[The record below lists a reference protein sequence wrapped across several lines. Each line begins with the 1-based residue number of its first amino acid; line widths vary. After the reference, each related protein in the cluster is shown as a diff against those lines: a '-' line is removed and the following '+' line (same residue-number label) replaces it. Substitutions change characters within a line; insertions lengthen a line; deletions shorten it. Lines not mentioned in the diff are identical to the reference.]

1 MICPRC
7 SVAEISPD
15 TNRCVLCGYTAGPQA
30 TVALKEAPPTP
41 TPSAA
46 APQGASTG
54 GEGRIDSTVKEELG
68 ELFHIERAL
77 ESVGFVLTFI
87 AREAETERKVVLRVL
102 PRQPIREAGLED
114 KLLRELATA
123 ASLDHPHV
131 IPIYRYGATG
141 RYMWYSAKHVPGQ
154 SLAELLHASG
164 PIELPALLRIV
175 EQVASALQYAHRRGV
190 VHADVRPAHVRVD
203 PNGWSLLTGFV
214 VGRALDHLP
223 LTALGGRPLRRPEYL
238 APEERYSRQPGP
250 AADQFSLAVLV
261 FECLTGQSP
270 FVGMGPDDVIPP
282 ALANPRPDLPEHV
295 REALRRALSQRPGER
310 FQSILDFVSVLEM
323 DPTPR
328 GSQAHV
334 AGPAMGG
341 GGGPRQLPPARP
353 PRAAQAPQQPSPSR
367 PSRRPV
373 PGPTPGPAPPRASGS
388 TPVLLVEEGSGF
400 RSALKWS
407 LIVGLIVAGG
417 VFGPTWL
424 EKFRERGSPAIPDE
438 AAAPDLVERDS
449 GLLSVRDSAP
459 APLAALPPVDAPV
472 DSPADSVVDLRETS
486 PEPRP
491 APPPAR
497 PAPIRPQPLRPRTTG
512 PSAQAAGPNTAPG
525 RLFVNSTPWGQLY
538 IDGQLVGNTPQ
549 ANLVVPAGSH
559 RVRVVRE
566 GFQPFE
572 RVVQLAPGQ
581 EIRIT
586 DIALPATNP

>member
-30 TVALKEAPPTP
+30 TVALDEAPPTP
-41 TPSAA
+41 AKGGP
-46 APQGASTG
+46 APAGA
-54 GEGRIDSTVKEELG
+54 EPRIDNTVKDELG

-77 ESVGFVLTFI
+77 ESVGFVSTFI

-141 RYMWYSAKHVPGQ
+141 RYMWYSTKHVPGQ
-154 SLAELLHASG
+154 SLAELLNASG

-270 FVGMGPDDVIPP
+270 FAGMGPDDIIPP

-310 FQSILDFVSVLEM
+310 FQSILEFVSVLEM

-334 AGPAMGG
+334 AAPPVVGG
-341 GGGPRQLPPARP
+341 AGPRELPPARP
-353 PRAAQAPQQPSPSR
+353 PRGAQAPQQPPR
-367 PSRRPV
+367 PPRRPV
-373 PGPTPGPAPPRASGS
+373 PGPTPGPAPARATGGS
-388 TPVLLVEEGSGF
+388 PVLLVEEGSGV
-400 RSALKWS
+400 RSAVKWS
-407 LIVGLIVAGG
+407 LIVGLIIAGG

-438 AAAPDLVERDS
+438 ALAPDLVARDS
-449 GLLSVRDSAP
+449 GLLSVRDSAQ
-459 APLAALPPVDAPV
+459 APLSSLPPVDSPLETPT
-472 DSPADSVVDLRETS
+472 DSIADVRDVA

-491 APPPAR
+491 RTTTPRP
-497 PAPIRPQPLRPRTTG
+497 PAPIRPQPLRPQTTG
-512 PSAQAAGPNTAPG
+512 PSAQAAGPNTSPG

-581 EIRIT
+581 ELRIT